1 MSKLINHNK
10 RISCVVPAYNEEA
23 GIAEFI
29 VALTG
34 TLKNLGYAYEILI
47 VDDGSQDN
55 TTKIIQQLRSR
66 FALHY
71 LRFSR
76 NFGKENAISAG
87 IDHAQGDAV
96 ILLDADFQHPLE
108 LLSQFIARWE
118 EGYDMVYA
126 VRQNRSDESWLKRTC
141 AKMFYQF
148 TSRINRINIPENAG
162 DFRLLDRKI
171 VTALQ
176 KLPER
181 NRFMKGLY
189 SWVGFKQIAVPFE
202 VQPRKTGTSQW
213 KFYSLLDLA
222 ITGITSFTAFPLRM
236 IAIGGISVA
245 TLAILYGIWIIMST
259 LIFGI
264 ETPGWATIVTTI
276 SFFGGLQLFALGVVG
291 EYIGRVF
298 DEVKHRPHYIIDEES
313 SFNDNPT

>member
-1 MSKLINHNK
+1 MSKSTNYTK
-10 RISCVVPAYNEEA
+10 CISCIVPAYNEAA

-29 VALTG
+29 AEVTK
-34 TLKNLGYAYEILI
+34 TLKKIGYTYELLI
-47 VDDGSQDN
+47 IDDGSEDH
-55 TTKIIQQLRSR
+55 TSMLIQQLRSQFIFR
-66 FALHY
+66 YIRL
-71 LRFSR
+71 SR

-96 ILLDADFQHPLE
+96 ILIDADFQHPLE
-108 LLSQFIARWE
+108 ILSQFISKWE

-126 VRQNRSDESWLKRTC
+126 VRQNRPGESWLKRTC
-141 AKMFYQF
+141 AKAFYQF
-148 TSRINRINIPENAG
+148 ASRINRVHIPENAG

-171 VTALQ
+171 VMALQ

-189 SWVGFKQIAVPFE
+189 SWVGFKQAAIYYEA
-202 VQPRKTGTSQW
+202 QPRKTGSSQW
-213 KFYSLLDLA
+213 SFYSLLDLA

-236 IAIGGISVA
+236 IAIGGIGVA
-245 TLAILYGIWIIMST
+245 TLAIFYGIWIIMST

-264 ETPGWATIVTTI
+264 ETPGWATIVTAI
-276 SFFGGLQLFALGVVG
+276 SFFGGLQLCALGIVG

-298 DEVKHRPHYIIDEES
+298 DEVKHRPHYIIDEEL
-313 SFNDNPT
+313 SFNDITT